1 MPAFHV
7 ERSILINAPVDKV
20 FDTASDF
27 STWTAW
33 SPWLGAEKEAKVVV
47 SDNPNSIGSN
57 YHWTGE
63 VVGEGI
69 MEHISLERP
78 TKIEDQITFLKP
90 WKSTSDV
97 GFRLEPSG
105 DQTKISWYMAGSL
118 PWFMFWM
125 KGMMETYIRMD
136 YERGLKL
143 MKEYIET
150 GEVLSDTQVNPPV
163 DLDSNSPTKTKL
175 VIGVRDKAPIKEIGP
190 KMKAALCTTMEK
202 LSAAGVST
210 DGDVL
215 SVYHPFDIK
224 SGIFDFTSG
233 ITVPEETSVPAELT
247 SCTLA
252 SGKALHIR
260 HTGSYEN
267 LGNSWNAGHQV
278 ARYRKHKLKRK
289 ESCFEIYRNDP
300 QETDPRD
307 LITDIYLPM
316 K

>member
-7 ERSILINAPVDKV
+7 ERSILVSAPADKV

-27 STWTAW
+27 STWTTW
-33 SPWLGAEKEAKVVV
+33 SPWLGADKKAKVEV
-47 SDNPNSIGSN
+47 SDNPNSVGSN

-69 MEHISLERP
+69 MEHKSLDKP
-78 TKIEDQITFLKP
+78 TKIDDEITFLKP

-97 GFRLEPSG
+97 GFRLEPLG
-105 DQTKISWYMAGSL
+105 DQTKISWYMDGSL

-125 KGMMETYIRMD
+125 KSMMETFIGMD
-136 YERGLKL
+136 YERGLKM
-143 MKEYIET
+143 MKELIET
-150 GEVLSDTQVNPPV
+150 GEVLSDSEVNPPI
-163 DLDSNSPTKTKL
+163 DLDASAPTKFKL
-175 VIGVRDKAPIKEIGP
+175 VIGIRDKARISDIGP
-190 KMKAALCTTMEK
+190 KMEAALCTTMEK
-202 LSAAGVST
+202 LSAAGVAT

-215 SVYHPFDIK
+215 SVYHPIDIK

-233 ITVPEETSVPAELT
+233 ITVPEGTNVPAGLT

-252 SGKALHIR
+252 SGKALHVR

-267 LGNSWNAGHQV
+267 LGNSWSAAHRV
-278 ARYRKHKLKRK
+278 AQYRKYKLKRK
-289 ESCFEIYRNDP
+289 ESCFEVYRNDP
-300 QETDPRD
+300 SETESRD